1 MKDHKVDVFL
11 DEKPV
16 GTLAETAEHRI
27 AFAYADSWLESGL
40 DGGTVLFVQKRI
52 TIVIAPARMQ
62 VLNLCGAGRRTDDRL
77 WRKFHRF

>member
-27 AFAYADSWLESGL
+27 AFAYADSWLESGFAIRAW
-40 DGGTVLFVQKRI
+40 TE
-52 TIVIAPARMQ
+52 
-62 VLNLCGAGRRTDDRL
+62 GRFFSS
-77 WRKFHRF
+77 KKE

>member
-40 DGGTVLFVQKRI
+40 DGGTCFSSK
-52 TIVIAPARMQ
+52 
-62 VLNLCGAGRRTDDRL
+62 
-77 WRKFHRF
+77 KE